1 MAKIKDLDNIETFIV
16 LLYILFISGFS
27 LDVENKI
34 IYMRLKKMADLDYD
48 SNKTF
53 AAAVE
58 RSKKIEEDIVK
69 NPTKY
74 RVLTGDRPT
83 GRLHIGHYFGSL
95 QNRVRLSKLGIPTM
109 ILIADYQVLTDHDAF
124 DEISQ
129 NTKQLVIDY
138 LAAGIEP
145 GANVI
150 IYPHSYVPE
159 CNQLMLP
166 FLTLVTESELKRN
179 PTVKEEIQSGLE
191 NGKMKSVNAGMLTYP
206 IHQACDILFC
216 KGNIV
221 PVGKDQLP
229 HLELTRIIAR
239 RFNEKYCKNREP
251 VFPEPQALLS
261 KTPSIMGLDGNQKM
275 SKSRGNAIML
285 SATEDETAA
294 LIKKAKTDGQRLITY
309 EPETR
314 PEVANL
320 LMIISLCTGE
330 APEAIA
336 ERIGEGGGGMLKS
349 TLTEALNETLRPL
362 RARRAE
368 LEKNQDYIRQVLTE
382 GAERARAIAVKT
394 LDEVRSVM
402 NMVI

>member
-1 MAKIKDLDNIETFIV
+1 MAKIKDPSNIETFIV
-16 LLYILFISGFS
+16 LLYILFI
-27 LDVENKI
+27 LVVPLVMEKNYI
-34 IYMRLKKMADLDYD
+34 HEVKKMADLDYD

-69 NPTKY
+69 NPSKY

-95 QNRVRLSKLGIPTM
+95 QNRVRLSKLGVPTM

-138 LAAGIEP
+138 LSVGIEP
-145 GANVI
+145 GENVI

-166 FLTLVTESELKRN
+166 FLTLVTEAELKRN
-179 PTVKEEIQSGLE
+179 PTVKDEIQSGLE
-191 NGKMKSVNAGMLTYP
+191 NGKMKTVNAGMLTYP

-216 KGNIV
+216 KGNVV

-229 HLELTRIIAR
+229 HLELTRNIAR
-239 RFNEKYCKNREP
+239 RFNDKYCKNREP

-261 KTPSIMGLDGNQKM
+261 KTPSILGLDGSQKM

-294 LIKKAKTDGQRLITY
+294 LIKKAKTDANRVITY

-330 APEAIA
+330 EPEAIA
-336 ERIGEGGGGMLKS
+336 QRIGEGGGGMLKS
-349 TLTEALNETLRPL
+349 QLTEALNETLRPI
-362 RARRAE
+362 RAKRAE
-368 LEKNQDYIRQVLTE
+368 LEKNPEYIRQVLTE
-382 GAERARAIAVKT
+382 GAEKAREIAVKT
-394 LDEVRSVM
+394 LDEVRTVM